1 MDREKRLMYQL
12 QQGLGSISEIVKSVK
27 DQHQTALKEI
37 SDATFE
43 SIQTAIDRVQTIQH
57 QVETR
62 HTAMDKA
69 VDSI

>member
-43 SIQTAIDRVQTIQH
+43 SI
-57 QVETR
+57 
-62 HTAMDKA
+62 
-69 VDSI
+69 